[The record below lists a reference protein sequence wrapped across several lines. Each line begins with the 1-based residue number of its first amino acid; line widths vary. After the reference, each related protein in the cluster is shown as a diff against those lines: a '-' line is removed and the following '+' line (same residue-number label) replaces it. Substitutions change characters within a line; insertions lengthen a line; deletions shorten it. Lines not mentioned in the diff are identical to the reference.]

1 MSETVS
7 SLPSRP
13 LTERELQSLD
23 DATAYCRDP
32 DTGEAYIIVY
42 ISENSVSAL
51 GYEDRRDGWVQFHS
65 RDTEFSEEA
74 AQNLDDEIK
83 GWTQARYGRQIDA
96 GDLRMTGPYDPTPER
111 DEAKEMPWGG
121 QTGARTRVRL
131 PGLRVP
137 RERVDQI
144 TAGLSPASQKGARI
158 RRQRSN
164 GDSQR
169 LTPTRR
175 QRHPTRRPPVRAR
188 RDTPPRRATRRASAS
203 SFTRCR
209 FASRGDAA
217 HNPPKRLDSHLAV
230 ATQ

>member
-74 AQNLDDEIK
+74 LRTSTTK
-83 GWTQARYGRQIDA
+83 SRGGR
-96 GDLRMTGPYDPTPER
+96 
-111 DEAKEMPWGG
+111 
-121 QTGARTRVRL
+121 RL
-131 PGLRVP
+131 G
-137 RERVDQI
+137 
-144 TAGLSPASQKGARI
+144 TAGK
-158 RRQRSN
+158 
-164 GDSQR
+164 
-169 LTPTRR
+169 LTPVT
-175 QRHPTRRPPVRAR
+175 
-188 RDTPPRRATRRASAS
+188 D
-203 SFTRCR
+203 
-209 FASRGDAA
+209 G
-217 HNPPKRLDSHLAV
+217 
-230 ATQ
+230 

>member
-111 DEAKEMPWGG
+111 DEAKEMPWEVK
-121 QTGARTRVRL
+121 Q
-131 PGLRVP
+131 GLEP
-137 RERVDQI
+137 EYDCPDCGFHESGLTKSPQDY
-144 TAGLSPASQKGARI
+144 LSP
-158 RRQRSN
+158 RRESR
-164 GDSQR
+164 R
-169 LTPTRR
+169 LRR
-175 QRHPTRRPPVRAR
+175 E
-188 RDTPPRRATRRASAS
+188 
-203 SFTRCR
+203 
-209 FASRGDAA
+209 
-217 HNPPKRLDSHLAV
+217 
-230 ATQ
+230 